1 MINNNE
7 TQEDIYKN
15 DGLKREF
22 FCKSVVKAIS
32 KDMNNH
38 NGLFVTLNGGYG
50 SGKTTCLEFIEK
62 EFSKLK
68 TDKFC
73 IIKYNAWQ
81 FDFYDNS
88 LISLISAI
96 EDSIN
101 DTKLQTL
108 KSKIIKCGQTIFR
121 LVFGAGKNYIKGK
134 TGIDL
139 DDANKQTIFD
149 DIHNYN
155 NAITE
160 LQEALS
166 EIVKAGYKIIVIVDE
181 LDRCLPYKVI
191 KVLENLYRI
200 LSINGIATIIAVD
213 KNQLEQTIMQIFG
226 KEINIQGYL
235 TRFIDYDFEVPNN
248 TQNEYLKEKYFWIPM
263 DAFKVLD
270 LFNFQLREKLK
281 IISEMEL
288 NDNIDD
294 SEFQII
300 TYTILLST
308 KRDNPKLYKILPRT
322 IYSYSNKTKKIE
334 DTIFYKFNEYIKGLG
349 IYDELEDAKAYQIY
363 LLGLFG
369 ELIEI
374 DINELKAYT
383 RIDQLNQ
390 ATLASRIAPNRDIL
404 TNMIKFIDTIS
415 N

>member
-108 KSKIIKCGQTIFR
+108 KSKIIKCGQKIFR
-121 LVFGAGKNYIKGK
+121 LMLGAGKNYVKNK

-139 DDANKQTIFD
+139 DDANKPTIFD

-322 IYSYSNKTKKIE
+322 IYSYSNKTKKNRR
-334 DTIFYKFNEYIKGLG
+334 YN
-349 IYDELEDAKAYQIY
+349 
-363 LLGLFG
+363 LL
-369 ELIEI
+369 
-374 DINELKAYT
+374 
-383 RIDQLNQ
+383 
-390 ATLASRIAPNRDIL
+390 
-404 TNMIKFIDTIS
+404 
-415 N
+415 